1 MELTRATMR
10 YTDMKNLRRYHAFEQ
25 KVRCGLLQ
33 PGKRTMSNQPIGIF
47 DSGVGGLS
55 ILREIRNLLPHE
67 DIQYFADQAHVPYGA
82 RSLEEVRGYSE
93 AITSFLLRK
102 GAKLIVVACNTASA
116 ASLYYLRNIFPG
128 LLFVGMEP
136 AVKPAAESTLNGIVG
151 VLATPATFQG
161 ELFASVV
168 ERFAEGVTVLTQTI
182 PDLVE
187 RIEAGEI
194 DSPETREILSRAIQ
208 PLLDSGVD
216 SLVLGCTH
224 YPFIIPLLQELAGE
238 GVKVINPSPAIARQ
252 TLRLITD
259 NSLHTSKNKPGEVVC
274 YTSAEPQSLAT
285 MLPLVDLASAEILS
299 VEWLGDSIAPID

>member
-1 MELTRATMR
+1 MA
-10 YTDMKNLRRYHAFEQ
+10 EQ
-25 KVRCGLLQ
+25 EIHRDALQ
-33 PGKRTMSNQPIGIF
+33 PGSSSMNNQPIGIF

-67 DIQYFADQAHVPYGA
+67 DLHYFADQAHVPYGA
-82 RSLEEVRGYSE
+82 RSLEEVRSYCE
-93 AITSFLLRK
+93 EITSFLLRQ

-116 ASLYYLRNIFPG
+116 ASLYYLRNHFPD

-136 AVKPAAESTLNGIVG
+136 AVKPAAELTLNGVVG

-168 ERFAEGVTVLTQTI
+168 ERFAEGVTVLPQTI

-194 DSPETREILSRAIQ
+194 DTPETRSILSRAIQ
-208 PLLDSGVD
+208 PLLDSGAD
-216 SLVLGCTH
+216 TLVLGCTH
-224 YPFIIPLLQELAGE
+224 YPFIIPILQELAGE

-252 TLRLITD
+252 ALRLITSNNLLASQD
-259 NSLHTSKNKPGEVVC
+259 EAGEVVC
-274 YTSAEPQSLAT
+274 YTSSDPRSLTT
-285 MLPLVDLASAEILS
+285 MLPLVDLASAKILR
-299 VEWLGDSIAPID
+299 VEWLGNSISIID

>member
-1 MELTRATMR
+1 MA
-10 YTDMKNLRRYHAFEQ
+10 EQ
-25 KVRCGLLQ
+25 EIHRDALQ
-33 PGKRTMSNQPIGIF
+33 PGSHSVNNQPIGIF

-67 DIQYFADQAHVPYGA
+67 DLHYFADQAHVPYGA
-82 RSLEEVRGYSE
+82 RSLEEVRSYCE
-93 AITSFLLRK
+93 EITSFLLGQ

-116 ASLYYLRNIFPG
+116 ASLYYLRNHFPD

-136 AVKPAAESTLNGIVG
+136 AVKPAAELTLNGVVG

-168 ERFAEGVTVLTQTI
+168 ERFAEDVTVLPQTI

-194 DSPETREILSRAIQ
+194 DTPETRSILSRAIQ
-208 PLLDSGVD
+208 PLLDSGAD
-216 SLVLGCTH
+216 TLVLGCTH
-224 YPFIIPLLQELAGE
+224 YPFIIPILQELAGE

-252 TLRLITD
+252 ALRLLTS
-259 NSLHTSKNKPGEVVC
+259 NNLLASKNEAGEVVC
-274 YTSAEPQSLAT
+274 YTSSDPRSLTT
-285 MLPLVDLASAEILS
+285 MLPLVDLASAKILR
-299 VEWLGDSIAPID
+299 VEWLGNSISIID

>member
-1 MELTRATMR
+1 M
-10 YTDMKNLRRYHAFEQ
+10 N
-25 KVRCGLLQ
+25 
-33 PGKRTMSNQPIGIF
+33 NQPIGIF

-67 DIQYFADQAHVPYGA
+67 DLRYFADQAHVPYGA

-93 AITSFLLRK
+93 EITSFLLRQ

-116 ASLYYLRNIFPG
+116 ASLYTLRNRFPD

-136 AVKPAAESTLNGIVG
+136 AVKPAAELTLNGVVG

-168 ERFAEGVTVLTQTI
+168 ERFAEGVTVLPQTI

-194 DSPETREILSRAIQ
+194 DTPETRNILSRAIQ
-208 PLLDSGVD
+208 PLLDSGAD
-216 SLVLGCTH
+216 TLVLGCTH
-224 YPFIIPLLQELAGE
+224 YPFIIPILQELAGE

-252 TLRLITD
+252 TLRLLTNND
-259 NSLHTSKNKPGEVVC
+259 LLTSKNEAGEVVC
-274 YTSAEPQSLAT
+274 YTSADPRSLT
-285 MLPLVDLASAEILS
+285 TILPLVDLATAKILR
-299 VEWLGDSIAPID
+299 VKWLGDSISVID

>member
-1 MELTRATMR
+1 MN
-10 YTDMKNLRRYHAFEQ
+10 D
-25 KVRCGLLQ
+25 Q
-33 PGKRTMSNQPIGIF
+33 PLGIF

-55 ILREIRNLLPHE
+55 ILREIRTLLPHE
-67 DIQYFADQAHVPYGA
+67 DLHYFADQAHVPYGA

-93 AITSFLLRK
+93 GITSFLLRQ

-116 ASLYYLRNIFPG
+116 ASLYHLRNLFPD

-136 AVKPAAESTLNGIVG
+136 AVKPAVESTLNGVVG

-168 ERFAEGVTVLTQTI
+168 ERFAEGVTVLPQTI

-194 DSPETREILSRAIQ
+194 DTPETRKILSRAIQ

-216 SLVLGCTH
+216 TLVLGCTH
-224 YPFIIPLLQELAGE
+224 YPFIIPILQELVSE
-238 GVKVINPSPAIARQ
+238 SVKVINPSPAIARQ
-252 TLRLITD
+252 TLRLLPG
-259 NSLHTSKNKPGEVVC
+259 NNLLASKNKAGDVVC
-274 YTSAEPQSLAT
+274 YTSADPKSLTT
-285 MLPLVDLASAEILS
+285 MLPLVDLASAEVIP
-299 VEWLGDSIAPID
+299 VKWLGDSITPVN

>member
-1 MELTRATMR
+1 
-10 YTDMKNLRRYHAFEQ
+10 
-25 KVRCGLLQ
+25 
-33 PGKRTMSNQPIGIF
+33 MSNQPIGIF

-67 DIQYFADQAHVPYGA
+67 DMHYFADQAHVPYGA

-93 AITSFLLRK
+93 GITSFLLNQ

-116 ASLYYLRNIFPG
+116 ASLYHLRNRFPD

-168 ERFAEGVTVLTQTI
+168 ERFAEGVTILPQTI

-194 DSPETREILSRAIQ
+194 GTPETRAIISLAIQ

-216 SLVLGCTH
+216 TLVLGCTH
-224 YPFIIPLLQELAGE
+224 YPFIIPILQELAGA
-238 GVKVINPSPAIARQ
+238 GVRVINPSPAIARQ
-252 TLRLITD
+252 TIRLITD
-259 NSLHTSKNKPGEVVC
+259 NNLRTAKNKTGEVVC
-274 YTSAEPQSLAT
+274 YTSAEPQSLST
-285 MLPLVDLASAEILS
+285 MLPLVDLASAEILP
-299 VEWLGDSIAPID
+299 VKWLGDSIVPSD